1 MICSFHCQKYAE
13 KKGKEN
19 VPKDSNSINVD
30 KTGETVSDSLENSSS
45 LLDNASPSTSACTS
59 KRKENPEDENDV
71 PKPKKLKNTAN
82 KLSDT
87 TVKKLTQFAF
97 TKSKASK

>member
-1 MICSFHCQKYAE
+1 M
-13 KKGKEN
+13 
-19 VPKDSNSINVD
+19 PKDSSSINVD
-30 KTGETVSDSLENSSS
+30 KTEGTISNSFENSSS
-45 LLDNASPSTSACTS
+45 LLDNASPSTSAGTS

-97 TKSKASK
+97 TKSKVSK